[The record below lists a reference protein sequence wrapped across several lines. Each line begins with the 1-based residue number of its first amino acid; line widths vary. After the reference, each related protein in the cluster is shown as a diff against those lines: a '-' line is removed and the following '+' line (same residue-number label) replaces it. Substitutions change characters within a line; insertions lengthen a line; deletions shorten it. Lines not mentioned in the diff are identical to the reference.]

1 MTRIL
6 KLIKQFQNKFQFI
19 SCCTFNK
26 NRRQIYFSTSMK
38 NKYNK
43 IEIWIST
50 ITARGE
56 DTKNWIFEK
65 YPTLFLPRKVHEA
78 SSILKSLTKTFRGKL
93 YTQCNNFQQFS
104 ATTKVHNFFHKCPKC
119 IHIIDHLWASNRN
132 LGQRELL
139 LPRVEGRRTNSEQKF
154 RAEPRGKSLRSFTTL
169 TILNRQNYRVQQW
182 CEE

>member
-1 MTRIL
+1 
-6 KLIKQFQNKFQFI
+6 
-19 SCCTFNK
+19 
-26 NRRQIYFSTSMK
+26 MK

-43 IEIWIST
+43 IEIFIST
-50 ITARGE
+50 ITLVVSTRKIGYL
-56 DTKNWIFEK
+56 KNILRYFFHEK
-65 YPTLFLPRKVHEA
+65 FHEA

-93 YTQCNNFQQFS
+93 YTQCNNFQQLS

-139 LPRVEGRRTNSEQKF
+139 LPRKDKFEQKL
-154 RAEPRGKSLRSFTTL
+154 AEPRGKSLRSFITL
-169 TILNRQNYRVQQW
+169 TILNRQNYRVQRW